1 MVEFFTFTDLA
12 GTLAL
17 AAIALSYAMTGM
29 FWLRI
34 AAVAGLF
41 LGIAYLYLAG
51 GGVLVA
57 LVWALVFIAI
67 NLFQLFWLVRERAS
81 LRLPPKDAPLLRA
94 ALAGLDDSQIARL
107 LKAADWMD
115 AQPGDVLT
123 RQDAA
128 VDSLYF
134 LCSGRASVV
143 VNGSFVTYLEKGAFV
158 GEIAY
163 LTNDLATATVAIDE
177 PGRILVF
184 SKSRMAKVT
193 ASDSQLSGI
202 IYQLLGRDLAVKMR
216 RSNVRRVLEAEGPVR
231 V

>member
-17 AAIALSYAMTGM
+17 AAIALSYAMTGV
-29 FWLRI
+29 FWLRL

-51 GGVLVA
+51 GDITVA
-57 LVWALVFIAI
+57 LVWSLVFIAI

-115 AQPGDVLT
+115 AQPGEVLT

-163 LTNDLATATVAIDE
+163 LTNDLATATVAIDV
-177 PGRILVF
+177 PSRILVF

-216 RSNVRRVLEAEGPVR
+216 RSNVRRVLEA
-231 V
+231 